1 MSNSKDIKDRQRL
14 QATLQAA
21 FSEKAARV
29 EEWLGSASDS
39 GPSTDLSESR
49 QAFLKLPVVQIGG
62 GLRFDTQAA
71 TQDTNSIHTLGD
83 FVTGNKSLSTL
94 AKKKQA
100 AQPSSKQNSI
110 YRVDK
115 EDTKAM
121 VALKQKMKN
130 QRRSQLHERIVETA
144 PSETPAQE
152 RGTADDD
159 DSDDSDE
166 APVEK
171 MTKKKV
177 GLLFLDKKRKR

>member
-1 MSNSKDIKDRQRL
+1 MSIPKDMKDRQKL

-21 FSEKAARV
+21 FSEKAAKV
-29 EEWLGSASDS
+29 EQWLGPTSDS
-39 GPSTDLSESR
+39 APSTGLSESR
-49 QAFLKLPVVQIGG
+49 EAFLKLPVVQIGG
-62 GLRFDTQAA
+62 GLRFDAHAA
-71 TQDTNSIHTLGD
+71 TQDSNSIHTLGD
-83 FVTGNKSLSTL
+83 FMTGNKSLSTL

-100 AQPSSKQNSI
+100 AQPGNKQNSI

-121 VALKQKMKN
+121 VALKHKMKN
-130 QRRSQLHERIVETA
+130 QRRSQLRERIVEGAA
-144 PSETPAQE
+144 PEKPAQE

-159 DSDDSDE
+159 DGDDSDE

-177 GLLFLDKKRKR
+177 GLLFQDKKRKR